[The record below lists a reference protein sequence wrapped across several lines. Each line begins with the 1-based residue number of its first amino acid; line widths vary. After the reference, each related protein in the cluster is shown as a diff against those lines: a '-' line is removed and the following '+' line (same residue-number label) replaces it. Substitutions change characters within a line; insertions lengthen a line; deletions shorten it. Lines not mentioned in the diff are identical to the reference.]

1 MAKAKKLPSG
11 NWSCQAYSHTVTV
24 NGKQKRVYERFTA
37 PTRKEAEYL
46 AAEFQM
52 NKSRKKSMETMTVA
66 QAIENYIDSKSN
78 ILSPSTIRSYRSLQ
92 RNHFQNIGK
101 IPIQKLTRQMVQR
114 EFNMYA
120 ATLSPK
126 TCRNLHGL
134 LSAALTFYMPE
145 FTLRTSLPEKEKK
158 EMQIPTEIQL
168 QSLLSFSKDTPL
180 YLAILLAFSMGLRR
194 GEICGLK
201 WRDIDFS
208 KNKIH
213 VRTSVVLNDEKKW
226 VEKSPKSFSGN
237 RILDMPEFTRK
248 ELEKISSGKRA
259 AEPVV
264 NLLPSQVTNNF
275 ITLTKQIGI
284 SHIRFHDLR
293 HYYASML
300 LANNVPDKYAM
311 KRMGH
316 ATNAM
321 LKGVYQHII
330 IQKEQEISST
340 INHYFSEH
348 FQ

>member
-1 MAKAKKLPSG
+1 M
-11 NWSCQAYSHTVTV
+11 
-24 NGKQKRVYERFTA
+24 
-37 PTRKEAEYL
+37 
-46 AAEFQM
+46 
-52 NKSRKKSMETMTVA
+52 
-66 QAIENYIDSKSN
+66 
-78 ILSPSTIRSYRSLQ
+78 
-92 RNHFQNIGK
+92 
-101 IPIQKLTRQMVQR
+101 
-114 EFNMYA
+114 
-120 ATLSPK
+120 
-126 TCRNLHGL
+126 
-134 LSAALTFYMPE
+134 
-145 FTLRTSLPEKEKK
+145 
-158 EMQIPTEIQL
+158 
-168 QSLLSFSKDTPL
+168 
-180 YLAILLAFSMGLRR
+180 
-194 GEICGLK
+194 
-201 WRDIDFS
+201 
-208 KNKIH
+208 
-213 VRTSVVLNDEKKW
+213 NDEKKW

-237 RILDMPEFTRK
+237 RILDIPEFTRK

-275 ITLTKQIGI
+275 ITLTRQIGI
-284 SHIRFHDLR
+284 SHIRFHNLR

>member
-1 MAKAKKLPSG
+1 MAKAKRLPSG
-11 NWSCQAYSHTVTV
+11 SWSCQAYSHTITV

-37 PTRKEAEYL
+37 PTRKEAEYM

-52 NKSRKKSMETMTVA
+52 NKSRRTSSETMTVA
-66 QAIENYIDSKSN
+66 QAIESYIDSKSN
-78 ILSPSTIRSYRSLQ
+78 ILSPATIRSYRSFQ
-92 RNHFQNIGK
+92 RNHFQNIGQ
-101 IPIQKLTRQMVQR
+101 IPIKKLTRQMVQK
-114 EFNMYA
+114 EFNTYA

-134 LSAALTFYMPE
+134 LSAALAFYMPD
-145 FTLRTSLPEKEKK
+145 FTLKTSLPEKEKK
-158 EMQIPTEIQL
+158 EMQIPTELQL
-168 QSLLSFSKDTPL
+168 QTLLSFSKDTPL
-180 YLAILLAFSMGLRR
+180 HTAILLAFSMGLRR

-201 WRDIDFS
+201 WGDVDFTN
-208 KNKIH
+208 NKLH
-213 VRTSVVLNDEKKW
+213 VRTSVVLDDNQKW

-237 RILDMPEFTRK
+237 RILDIPDFTKAELRK
-248 ELEKISSGKRA
+248 IASGKRA
-259 AEPVV
+259 SEPIVH
-264 NLLPSQVTNNF
+264 LLPSQVTNNF
-275 ITLTKQIGI
+275 ITLTRQIGI

-330 IQKEQEISST
+330 IQKEQEVSNT